1 MMKLLVTF
9 VLAFVSL
16 TAVASPTDPLGLL
29 AVQEGG
35 RVKPLDSLARE
46 SLKLIYGKEKFEKR
60 PALEIVMTMLLQ
72 PDEWDDKEIVELR
85 HAELKKSLKLPVE
98 KNHFSLNTILASD
111 RLSLAFQELASQR
124 EAKVK
129 LNGYFQAVQRLES
142 QIFTYK
148 EIVSGELFRLVPP
161 KVDQNALP
169 PKVDA
174 GSDRWMSLTHF
185 PESFQAQFR
194 DMTSTFISGLGAIAG
209 QGGDKKAIEE
219 KLSAQVRA
227 FMDSA
232 RAQNPDAYPSEK
244 KLATETHYN
253 RFHPFQWAWVSYLLA
268 ALVCFLAWIM
278 QKKGTYSAA
287 WVLAIL
293 GLALHTYGFALRV
306 YLTERPPV
314 SNMYETVIWV
324 GWGTVVFS
332 MVIEA
337 IYKWRFILL
346 AGSIVGF
353 FCLALGDMAPV
364 VLDSSLTPLEPVLR
378 SNYWL
383 LVHVLT
389 ITISYAAFFLA
400 FALGDLGL
408 AYVLRDEEKHRE
420 KIKAIVLAIYR
431 AIQIGVGFLTPGIIL
446 GGIWADESWGRF
458 WGWDPKETWALIALL
473 GYLAVMHARLTNLLK
488 DFGMIVTAVV
498 TFSLVIM
505 AWYGVNFVLGA
516 GLHSYGFGA
525 GGVEYVAGFVA
536 LHLLY
541 VIFVAAVR
549 SQRAKARR

>member
-1 MMKLLVTF
+1 MIASLLLTMVM
-9 VLAFVSL
+9 AF
-16 TAVASPTDPLGLL
+16 AAPTDPMGLL

-60 PALEIVMTMLLQ
+60 PALEIVMTILLQ
-72 PDEWDDKEIVELR
+72 PDAWDDKEIIELR

-98 KNHFSLNTILASD
+98 KNHFSLNTILGSD

-124 EAKVK
+124 EAKIK
-129 LNGYFQAVQRLES
+129 LNAYFQAVQRLEG

-161 KVDQNALP
+161 KP
-169 PKVDA
+169 DA
-174 GSDRWMSLTHF
+174 ASDRWIGLAQF
-185 PESFQAQFR
+185 PEQFQAKFR
-194 DMTSTFISGLGAIAG
+194 DLTGTFISALGAVAG
-209 QGGDKKAIEE
+209 QGNGKEIEQ
-219 KLSAQVRA
+219 KLNSEVLA
-227 FMDSA
+227 FIEAA
-232 RAQNPDAYPSEK
+232 RAENSAAYPSQT
-244 KLATETHYN
+244 KLNTEVHYN
-253 RFHPFQWAWVSYLLA
+253 HFHPFQWAWVAYLLA
-268 ALVCFLAWIM
+268 ALACFLSWILS
-278 QKKGTYSAA
+278 KKGTYGAA
-287 WVLAIL
+287 WILAIL
-293 GLALHTYGFALRV
+293 GLVLHTYGFGLRV

-324 GWGTVVFS
+324 GWGTVVFA
-332 MVIEA
+332 MIIEA

-346 AGSIVGF
+346 AGSMVGF

-364 VLDSSLTPLEPVLR
+364 VLDSSLTPLEPILR

-400 FALGDLGL
+400 FALGDVGL
-408 AYVLRDEEKHRE
+408 AYILIDEEKNNE
-420 KIKAIVLAIYR
+420 KIKAVVLAIYR
-431 AIQIGVGFLTPGIIL
+431 SIQIGVAFLTPGIIL

-473 GYLAVMHARLTNLLK
+473 GYLAVMHARLTGLLK

-536 LHLLY
+536 IHLLY
-541 VIFVAAVR
+541 VIFVATVR
-549 SQRAKARR
+549 SQRMKAQK

>member
-1 MMKLLVTF
+1 MIASLLLSVMM
-9 VLAFVSL
+9 AF
-16 TAVASPTDPLGLL
+16 AAPTDPMGLL

-35 RVKPLDSLARE
+35 RVKPLESLARE

-72 PDEWDDKEIVELR
+72 PDAWGDKEIVEVR
-85 HAELKKSLKLPVE
+85 HAELKKALKLPVE
-98 KNHFSLNTILASD
+98 KNHFSLNEILSSD
-111 RLSLAFQELASQR
+111 RLSMVFQELASQR

-129 LNGYFQAVQRLES
+129 LNGYYQAAQRLEG

-148 EIVSGELFRLVPP
+148 EIVSGELFKLVPP
-161 KVDQNALP
+161 KADQQAA
-169 PKVDA
+169 PKADL
-174 GSDRWMSLTHF
+174 SNDRWLSLSQF
-185 PESFQAQFR
+185 PENFQNQFR
-194 DMTSTFISGLGAIAG
+194 EMTTTFIAALGVVSG
-209 QGGDKKAIEE
+209 QPGDAAAIEE
-219 KLSAQVRA
+219 KLAHEVRG
-227 FMDSA
+227 FIDSA
-232 RAQNPDAYPSEK
+232 RAENPTVYPAQS
-244 KLATETHYN
+244 KLETEVHYN
-253 RFHPFQWAWVSYLLA
+253 RLHPFQWAWVSYLLA
-268 ALVCFLAWIM
+268 ALVCFVAWIL
-278 QKKGTYSAA
+278 QKKGSYGLA
-287 WVLAIL
+287 WGLAIV
-293 GLALHTYGFALRV
+293 GLILHTYGFGLRV

-408 AYVLRDEEKHRE
+408 AYVLKDEEKNQE

-473 GYLAVMHARLTNLLK
+473 GYLAVMHARLTGLLK

-525 GGVEYVAGFVA
+525 GGVEYVAAFVA

-541 VIFVAAVR
+541 VIFVATVR
-549 SQRAKARR
+549 SQRKKARQ